1 MVIGVFFFDKTHESC
16 YYTHVIHYFLIF
28 YGMTSLQKFGFA
40 TIATVFGASQT
51 FAALNFK
58 EKDPTALQGG
68 TGAGE
73 DAILNLIAKFL
84 GFVTLI
90 AVVYCLWAGFQ
101 ILTAGGDE
109 EKVKTGR
116 KIIIQVI
123 IGIVVMWLAYS
134 VVSWVVSSLV

>member
-1 MVIGVFFFDKTHESC
+1 
-16 YYTHVIHYFLIF
+16 
-28 YGMTSLQKFGFA
+28 MTSLQKFGSAGLASMFA
-40 TIATVFGASQT
+40 VSQT
-51 FAALNFK
+51 FAALNFNQ
-58 EKDPTALQGG
+58 KDPTQLSGG
-68 TGAGE
+68 TGTGE
-73 DAILNLIAKFL
+73 DAIMNLIANFL

-90 AVVYCLWAGFQ
+90 AVIYCLWAGFQ

-134 VVSWVVSSLV
+134 VVSWVVSTLV